1 MSQILEIL
9 GHPRDSQEGGQ
20 GENMH
25 GGQAICIFN
34 QGPC

>member
-9 GHPRDSQEGGQ
+9 GHPRDFQGGG